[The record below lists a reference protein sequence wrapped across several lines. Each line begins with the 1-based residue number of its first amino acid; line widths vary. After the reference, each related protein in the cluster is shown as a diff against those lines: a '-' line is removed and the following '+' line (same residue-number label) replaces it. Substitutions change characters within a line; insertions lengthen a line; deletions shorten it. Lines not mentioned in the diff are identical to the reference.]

1 MNHLTLKWL
10 TKIYVYLRTSGE
22 VNPDHSIQTQKRL
35 VDRYAKKH
43 GLEIVEYLIDEKK
56 TGLNQNREGF
66 QKLLTLIE
74 KDLVEVILV
83 PYFDRIGR
91 NDFEVSLFLMKLKK
105 REIECI
111 SVGEQK
117 FLSMMG
123 EQEIVQ
129 ACRLLLM
136 RM

>member
-1 MNHLTLKWL
+1 M
-10 TKIYVYLRTSGE
+10 E
-22 VNPDHSIQTQKRL
+22 
-35 VDRYAKKH
+35 
-43 GLEIVEYLIDEKK
+43 K

-105 REIECI
+105 RGI
-111 SVGEQK
+111 SASV
-117 FLSMMG
+117 
-123 EQEIVQ
+123 
-129 ACRLLLM
+129 
-136 RM
+136 